1 MKSAVL
7 PAVLLLSVGF
17 ASTSGRAASPMK
29 GVGEYSQPHG
39 ARVLRGLKVSWYYDW
54 RPRPDISG
62 APAGVAFIPM
72 IWGRQNLNAAD
83 LAAAKASGA
92 GIVLG
97 FNEPNE
103 PSQSD
108 LTVEQALD
116 AWPKLEAL
124 GMRLGSPAVGTGDDL
139 KPDGWL
145 ARFMAGAKQRGYRV
159 DFLCLHPYQS
169 SFDPEVATRDLVREL
184 TEVHDRYHLPI
195 WVTEYAIANWEATPV
210 TPNAATEAEFVRRST
225 AAMDRLPFVE
235 RYAWYGAV
243 TDQPYFSTNEDNGD
257 PTPAGK
263 AWSEAH

>member
-7 PAVLLLSVGF
+7 PVVLLLSLSF
-17 ASTSGRAASPMK
+17 SSTRLLAASPMK

-39 ARVLRGLKVSWYYDW
+39 AEVLAGLNVSWYYDW
-54 RPRPDISG
+54 RPRPDVSE
-62 APAGVAFIPM
+62 APAGVEFIPM
-72 IWGRQNLNAAD
+72 IWGPQNLNAAD

-103 PSQSD
+103 SSQSNM
-108 LTVEQALD
+108 TVEQALD

-124 GMRLGSPAVGTGDDL
+124 GMRLGSPAVGTGDDV

-169 SFDPEVATRDLVREL
+169 SFDPETATRDLVREL
-184 TEVHDRYHLPI
+184 TEMHDRYHLPI
-195 WVTEYAIANWEATPV
+195 WVTEYAIANWEGKPV
-210 TPNAATEAEFVRRST
+210 TPDAATEAKFVREST
-225 AAMDRLPFVE
+225 AAMDKLPFVE
-235 RYAWYGAV
+235 RYAWFGAV

-257 PTPAGK
+257 PTPVGK
-263 AWSEAH
+263 AWSAAH